1 MKIPL
6 ALLKGAIL
14 GLVLIGAVYFLRE
27 CYEPIS
33 DTLTHIPDII
43 FRGYHPETLDDDFSI
58 LFVVGLSLRVYLCVC
73 SQNVTKKSK
82 SS

>member
-14 GLVLIGAVYFLRE
+14 GFVLIGAVYFLRE

-58 LFVVGLSLRVYLCVC
+58 LFCGWIITESVLMCMLPKC
-73 SQNVTKKSK
+73 NEEE
-82 SS
+82 